1 MSRNRYSGP
10 IDGVDV
16 MKPNPIV
23 NEIHEI
29 REQLAARYDFDIDRM
44 FEAARGRQVLS
55 RAKIVSFENEQVET
69 DEPNHVLAVANEV
82 AVNS

>member
-1 MSRNRYSGP
+1 
-10 IDGVDV
+10 

-23 NEIHEI
+23 QEIHQI

-44 FEAARGRQVLS
+44 FEAARERQDLS
-55 RAKIVSFENEQVET
+55 RAKIVSFENEQAEA
-69 DEPNHVLAVANEV
+69 DEPSHVLAATNEV